1 MPKTDQSRQKG
12 TIMQLKIFHRCSAVI
27 LMLSTLASCHV
38 MLIGA
43 YDQVTDQSIQHIQT
57 DVSTLLVKVEKNFTD
72 GTPNN
77 NKYENLK
84 DDYDNIEGQ
93 IKSLKTRVG
102 ALPKYKII
110 SDQITSLENNIIDME
125 KFNKTGF
132 ADIRPVRVMDS
143 TFQVQF
149 SAMIALQNGLKREKT
164 P

>member
-1 MPKTDQSRQKG
+1 
-12 TIMQLKIFHRCSAVI
+12 
-27 LMLSTLASCHV
+27 

-57 DVSTLLVKVEKNFTD
+57 DVSTLLVKVEKNITD
-72 GTPNN
+72 GTPGN

-84 DDYDNIEGQ
+84 DDYNNIEGQ
-93 IKSLKTRVG
+93 IRSLKTRVS

-110 SDQITSLENNIIDME
+110 SDQIVVLERNIIDME

-132 ADIRPVRVMDS
+132 TDIGPLRVMDS